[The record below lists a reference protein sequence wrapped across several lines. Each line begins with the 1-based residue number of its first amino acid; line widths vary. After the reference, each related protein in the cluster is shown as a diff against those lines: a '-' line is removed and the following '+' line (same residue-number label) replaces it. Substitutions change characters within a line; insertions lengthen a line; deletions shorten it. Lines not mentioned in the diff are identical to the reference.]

1 MDLNNEFIQS
11 KLIKSTS
18 MCLITKTKYFSLDI
32 QNTYDVLWKLKS
44 GSGIRKLLSIEKRI
58 INKIGRICT
67 NGAKPEAF

>member
-1 MDLNNEFIQS
+1 
-11 KLIKSTS
+11 
-18 MCLITKTKYFSLDI
+18 MCLIRKTKYFSFDI